1 MQIKDVARKLKI
13 SPRAIRFYEDK
24 GLISPSKQETNSYR
38 TFTEEEIWRLQT
50 IISLRES
57 GMSVADIQKALQE
70 TDADNKAQLQY
81 YLEIQRSVVYAQWLE
96 FKHIIETTDTMI
108 NLLKQNNSVPID
120 DIFTLAE
127 GSKRLREIR
136 KNWKDTW
143 NFDQQALTHDERVL
157 HNDDEYKGYEEILD
171 LTWQWVKPRVG
182 EKGLDLGTGTG
193 NLAHRFL
200 QNGIHM
206 AGVDQSKEMMKQ
218 CQSKHPQMDIKLGN
232 FLAIPYMDNQFD
244 FIVTSFAF
252 HHISNEQQPLALDEM
267 RRVLKSHGRICI
279 ADIMFETESA
289 QEQYMNDLLASGRT
303 DLLTTMQE
311 KHYAICPVLLSWF
324 EENGYITK
332 HAKINDLLYIVYA
345 VPIKPL

>member
-1 MQIKDVARKLKI
+1 MQIKDVARKLNI

-70 TDADNKAQLQY
+70 VDADDKAQLQY

-108 NLLKQNNSVPID
+108 NLLKQNNSLPID

-136 KNWKDTW
+136 RNWKDTW
-143 NFDQQALTHDERVL
+143 NFDQQALTHDERVMR
-157 HNDDEYKGYEEILD
+157 NNDEYKGYEEILD
-171 LTWQWVKPRVG
+171 LTLQWVKPRVG

-200 QNGIHM
+200 QNGIQM

-232 FLAIPYMDNQFD
+232 FLAIPFMDNQFD

-279 ADIMFETESA
+279 ADIMFETELA
-289 QEQYMNDLLASGRT
+289 QEQYMNELRASGRT
-303 DLLTTMQE
+303 ELHTAMQD
-311 KHYAICPVLLSWF
+311 KHYAICSTLLAWF
-324 EENGYITK
+324 DENGYITK
-332 HAKINDLLYIVYA
+332 HRKINDLLYIVYA
-345 VPIKPL
+345 VPIQP